1 MCPKLITRLFSL
13 SPPSFRRPPL
23 MLFLVQGQE
32 GGRGGRGESESGRPP
47 KGRAETRSRSG
58 KDGGGEGGSADGR
71 MNRPTDRPCHRFISL
86 PHVGREE
93 VLRWAVGEGKGETKH
108 RD

>member
-1 MCPKLITRLFSL
+1 
-13 SPPSFRRPPL
+13 

-32 GGRGGRGESESGRPP
+32 GGRGESESGRPP

-58 KDGGGEGGSADGR
+58 KDGGGEGGSAGGR

-86 PHVGREE
+86 PHAWGGKRCCAGRWGREK
-93 VLRWAVGEGKGETKH
+93 GKRNIAIEE
-108 RD
+108 D